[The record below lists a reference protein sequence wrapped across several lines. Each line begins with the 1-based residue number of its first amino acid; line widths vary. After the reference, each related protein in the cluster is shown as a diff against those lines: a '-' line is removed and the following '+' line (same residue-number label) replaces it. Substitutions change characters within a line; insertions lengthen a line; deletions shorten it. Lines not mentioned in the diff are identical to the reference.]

1 MNEVVKID
9 EKTEQQ
15 IRTSFLERI
24 GIRIR
29 TYREKRNISQD
40 ALGKCLN
47 LHGSMISRIE
57 NGTTDTSV
65 SNLQLISLY
74 CDFPLSN
81 LFIEDEC
88 REFLRAFS
96 EAVKITAR
104 KYTRRKNREYSGR
117 LLKGEIYG
125 ENGQEVIEMA
135 TIHKESEKEK
145 YRQGIVDVSVVP
157 IDPIDFYNTFAD
169 NHGIIDSVIAAGNL
183 LNQIGDTPNRDTVRD
198 TIAGYIIDELKVI
211 KTPLDRESETQQR
224 IYAYYKLL
232 MDKYKN
238 DCE

>member
-1 MNEVVKID
+1 MNEVTIID

-15 IRTSFLERI
+15 IRTSFLEKI
-24 GIRIR
+24 GVKIR

-57 NGTTDTSV
+57 NGTTDTQI

-74 CDFPLSN
+74 CGFPLSN

-88 REFLRAFS
+88 KEFLDAFS
-96 EAVKITAR
+96 KAVKITAR
-104 KYTRRKNREYSGR
+104 KYTRQKNRKPTDR
-117 LLKGEIYG
+117 VLKGKIYE
-125 ENGQEVIEMA
+125 ENGQEVIETA
-135 TIHKESEKEK
+135 IIHKESEKEK
-145 YRQGIVDVSVVP
+145 YKQCIIDTSALP
-157 IDPIDFYNTFAD
+157 IDPVGFYNSFID
-169 NHGIIDSVIAAGNL
+169 NRKVIDSVIAAGKL
-183 LNQIGDTPNRDTVRD
+183 LNQIEDAPNKITIRNA
-198 TIAGYIIDELKVI
+198 IAGYIIDELKVLSV
-211 KTPLDRESETQQR
+211 PLDIENEQQQR

-232 MDKYKN
+232 FDKYKN

>member
-1 MNEVVKID
+1 MNEVIKID

-15 IRTSFLERI
+15 IRTSFLEKI
-24 GIRIR
+24 GIKIR

-81 LFIEDEC
+81 LFMEDEC
-88 REFLRAFS
+88 RKFLSAFS

-104 KYTRRKNREYSGR
+104 KYNRQKERKPSDRI
-117 LLKGEIYG
+117 LKGKIYE

-135 TIHKESEKEK
+135 TIHKESVKEK
-145 YRQGIVDVSVVP
+145 YRQGIIDVSAVP
-157 IDPIDFYNTFAD
+157 IDPIGFYNSYTD
-169 NHGIIDSVIAAGNL
+169 NRKVIDSVIAAGNL
-183 LNQIGDTPNRDTVRD
+183 LNQIGDTPNRDTVKD